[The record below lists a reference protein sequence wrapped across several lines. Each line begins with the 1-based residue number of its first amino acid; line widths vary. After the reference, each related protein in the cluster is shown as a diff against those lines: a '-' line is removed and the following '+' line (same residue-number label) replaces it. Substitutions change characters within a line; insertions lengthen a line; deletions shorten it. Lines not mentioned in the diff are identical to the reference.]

1 MIGAVFRG
9 PGHLEVGEIATS
21 EINPDEVF
29 VKVGANTVC
38 GTDATSPCRKPHS
51 EPAGREKRRDDE

>member
-1 MIGAVFRG
+1 MIGAVFRV

-51 EPAGREKRRDDE
+51 